1 MGKVEIFDFKKKT
14 LRQINQYLQN
24 IDYKKNLREYVIKNP
39 NGNHA
44 LCAGLKENIKVFIKG
59 HVGYYCGGMNKNA
72 NIIIEGNAGTGLG
85 ENMMSGTIHVKGN
98 VSQSAGASAHGGNII
113 IDGNASSRCG
123 ISMKGVNIIVKGS
136 VGHMSAFMAQSG
148 TLLICG
154 DAGEALGD
162 SIYETIIYM
171 AGKPKSLGADC
182 IEKKITKKDLIKIEE
197 LIKLGNI
204 KKIKS
209 NKFKKYASA
218 RKLYNFK
225 IDNVSDY

>member
-123 ISMKGVNIIVKGS
+123 ISLKGADLIVRGS
-136 VGHMSAFMAQSG
+136 IGHMSAFMAQSG
-148 TLLICG
+148 TLLVCG
-154 DAGEALGD
+154 NAGDALGD
-162 SIYETIIYM
+162 SIYETIIYL
-171 AGKPKSLGADC
+171 AGKPKSLGIDC
-182 IEKKITKKDLIKIEE
+182 EEKKITNKDLKKIEE
-197 LIKLGNI
+197 LLITGNI
-204 KKIKS
+204 KNIKP
-209 NKFKKYASA
+209 NKFKKYGSA
-218 RKLYNFK
+218 KKLYNFK
-225 IDNVSDY
+225 IDNISDY